1 MLDRPST
8 TMKRKLLEFAKK
20 NWLTIALAIIPPLL
34 IWFFFQRESFALTA
48 KILAD
53 VPVVS
58 VRQEY
63 GREIEVSYRG
73 SVVEGLRVV
82 EIELA
87 NTGTRPLERSA
98 FDSPLIFGFGPV
110 KVTDPVVIK
119 SSPSSLKP
127 ELRVGNGAVTV
138 APLLM
143 NPSDS
148 FSFRSFVIGGEMN
161 PPPIT
166 VSGRVRGVSQIDLN
180 RSSDRQL
187 WSSGLSIVAAVFGM
201 ALSSISTA
209 KLGLK
214 VSRLTV
220 HLPLGLVVDLTR
232 RLEMDPETAAKS
244 AQLAKE
250 LDIPR
255 HDAKANLL
263 FLRLRIEALLRELAR
278 RADLPRQF
286 QLGSIRRLSDQLVR
300 QDIIAHE
307 IASAI
312 ADISP
317 ALNRE
322 LHEAE
327 TYLSEAEFSS
337 LERLGLNIIASLT
350 VALEQYQR
358 HVET

>member
-1 MLDRPST
+1 
-8 TMKRKLLEFAKK
+8 MKRNLLEFVKK
-20 NWLTIALAIIPPLL
+20 NWLTIALAVVPPLL
-34 IWFFFQRESFALTA
+34 IWFFFQRESFGLTA

-63 GREIEVSYRG
+63 GREIEVRYRG
-73 SVVEGLRVV
+73 SVVEGLRVI
-82 EIELA
+82 EIEIA

-98 FDSPLIFGFGPV
+98 FDSPLSIGFGPA
-110 KVTDPVVIK
+110 KVTDPLLIK

-127 ELRVGNGAVTV
+127 VLRVGNGAVTV
-138 APLLM
+138 APLLL
-143 NPSDS
+143 NPGDT
-148 FSFRSFVIGGEMN
+148 FAFRSFVVGGETD

-166 VSGRVRGVSQIDLN
+166 VSGRVRGVSQIGLN
-180 RSSDRQL
+180 RSSDSQL
-187 WSSGLSIVAAVFGM
+187 WPSGLSIFAAIFGF
-201 ALSSISTA
+201 ALSSISIA

-232 RLEMDPETAAKS
+232 RLEMDPATAVKS

-250 LDIPR
+250 LDIPS

-286 QLGSIRRLSDQLVR
+286 QLGSIRRLSDQLVH
-300 QDIIAHE
+300 QNIIAHE

-312 ADISP
+312 GDIYP
-317 ALNRE
+317 ALSRE

-327 TYLSEAEFSS
+327 TYLSETEFSS

-350 VALEQYQR
+350 VALEKYQR
-358 HVET
+358 HDAT